1 MTASIHVDSTSELP
15 DGYSTEIGG
24 VLWLARMATKAQL
37 SQDHLLKADTA
48 YPCKRDTELLEKIYP
63 DKGNV
68 FAKSIVQKAQD
79 FQAIVIQS
87 NSYNDVW
94 SKLKQTCSPAVIAN
108 LNAVRFASMNR
119 KKKHG
124 KDE

>member
-1 MTASIHVDSTSELP
+1 
-15 DGYSTEIGG
+15 
-24 VLWLARMATKAQL
+24 MATKAQL

-48 YPCKRDTELLEKIYP
+48 YPCKRDTELLQKIYP
-63 DKGNV
+63 DEPP
-68 FAKSIVQKAQD
+68 FAKSIVQKARD

-87 NSYNDVW
+87 NSYDDVW
-94 SKLKQTCSPAVIAN
+94 SNLKQTCSPAIIAN

-124 KDE
+124 KEELILRDHTRELAGYELC

>member
-1 MTASIHVDSTSELP
+1 
-15 DGYSTEIGG
+15 
-24 VLWLARMATKAQL
+24 MATKAQL
-37 SQDHLLKADTA
+37 SQDHLLRADTA
-48 YPCKRDTELLEKIYP
+48 YPCRRDTELLEKIYP
-63 DKGNV
+63 DKPNGL
-68 FAKSIVQKAQD
+68 FAKTIVQKARD

-119 KKKHG
+119 KKRHG
-124 KDE
+124 KEELILRDHTRELAGYELC